1 MIKHQTQGGC
11 LRLSQDVCQDMQ
23 KRKEQKV
30 VISSDREFLDDS
42 PATNIHEQAQINV
55 QTVETQENLT
65 FNDHNFQVR
74 KRQTNVRM
82 WSHNVTIS
90 SIPAS
95 QILAAELVPSY
106 RVGSFTVTLRP
117 DLCNVDLR

>member
-1 MIKHQTQGGC
+1 
-11 LRLSQDVCQDMQ
+11 MQ

-65 FNDHNFQVR
+65 FDDHNFQV
-74 KRQTNVRM
+74 
-82 WSHNVTIS
+82 
-90 SIPAS
+90 IPAS

-106 RVGSFTVTLRP
+106 HVGSPTVTLRP